1 MEGTMLRT
9 LIASVLISGLTYGA
23 ASAKVISPDLDQQI
37 TMEKT
42 VTTNNLSGV
51 RALTGLNPNRKIQN
65 GERRDRRRAYV
76 SIHHFDTT

>member
-9 LIASVLISGLTYGA
+9 LIASVLINGLTYGA